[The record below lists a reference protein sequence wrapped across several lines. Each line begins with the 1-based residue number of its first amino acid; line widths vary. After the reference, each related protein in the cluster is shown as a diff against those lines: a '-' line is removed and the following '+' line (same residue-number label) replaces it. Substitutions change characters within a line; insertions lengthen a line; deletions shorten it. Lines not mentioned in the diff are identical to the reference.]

1 MLVLPDF
8 LPVQA
13 AVSLSQKLKLV
24 RRVRV
29 RICQLEI
36 DNFRGIKTG
45 KVVFPD
51 HSVLFGPNNVG
62 KSTIIEALALLF
74 ERERLTRQLSDWDFR
89 GGVPRPESRFFIIGT
104 ITDFAEPPHDEP
116 ENFPTWFLGDAAR
129 PVWWQP
135 SARAVSVAIDR
146 PAAAKLAA
154 QVALCARYDEESCE
168 FESIRYFYHGHCDP
182 FTDNVT
188 KLPSALLQQL
198 GVFLLPGNRQWDKL
212 LSFSSSSFLKVLKS
226 AGAIPG
232 AAVESLKGELR
243 SVATKIE
250 DAVALKPLLEK
261 AEEELEGFL
270 MLESGGRLVYRPT
283 SLDTL
288 AVLQSL
294 VPHIL
299 RSGDSLLPFARQ
311 GAGMISLQAFLI
323 VLAFAEQRKAEGK
336 NFIFAAEE
344 PELHLHPALH
354 RRLANRIR
362 SLSTQSIV
370 TTHSPI
376 VAASYQAASSLFV
389 RNSCGALTVVPIR
402 ISGEVEP
409 ARNAVRNLYR
419 KFREP
424 FYEALMGAVVL
435 VPEGESD
442 FEWLRLWQRVA
453 EASDEVATQCCLTPL
468 TIIPTSDGAVTDTV
482 AEISRFRGDLIAL
495 VDGDDEGDKYVAS
508 LEQGAR
514 PPAKIIQYGAD
525 AAVECL
531 SAWILESALAAPG
544 PVLSSLLP
552 LHRNLKS
559 LQAALAAH
567 KDDRQLRENLCWEA
581 LDTSACAVR
590 AGNFLEDVARIA
602 AGLPPNDSHWVSE
615 TRASGI
621 PLFKACHIASA

>member
-1 MLVLPDF
+1 M
-8 LPVQA
+8 
-13 AVSLSQKLKLV
+13 
-24 RRVRV
+24 

-36 DNFRGIKTG
+36 ENFRGIKKG

-62 KSTIIEALALLF
+62 KSSLIEALALLF
-74 ERERLTRQLSDWDFR
+74 ERERLTRQVSDWDFH
-89 GGVPRPESRFFIIGT
+89 GGSPRPESRFFIIGT
-104 ITDFAEPPHDEP
+104 ITDFATPPDDEP
-116 ENFPTWFLGDAAR
+116 ENFPRWFLGDAAR

-135 SARAVSVAIDR
+135 DARTVSVELDR
-146 PAAAKLAA
+146 PVGANLAC
-154 QVALCARYDEESCE
+154 QIALCVRYEEESCE
-168 FESIRYFYHGHCDP
+168 FEPIRYFYHGQCDP
-182 FTDNVT
+182 FTDGVT
-188 KLPSALLQQL
+188 KLPAGLLQEL
-198 GVFLLPGNRQWDKL
+198 GVFLLPSNRQWDKL
-212 LSFSSSSFLKVLKS
+212 LSFGSSSFLKVLKS

-232 AAVESLKGELR
+232 TAVESLKGELR
-243 SVATKIE
+243 STTTKIE
-250 DAVALKPLLEK
+250 DAAAFKPLLER
-261 AEEELEGFL
+261 AEEELRGFL
-270 MLESGGRLVYRPT
+270 MMEGGGRLVYRPT

-294 VPHIL
+294 IPHIL
-299 RSGDSLLPFARQ
+299 QPDSSLLPFARH

-362 SLSTQSIV
+362 SLSTQSII

-389 RNSCGALTVVPIR
+389 RNSAGILTVLPVR
-402 ISGEVEP
+402 TSGAAEP

-424 FYEALMGAVVL
+424 FYEALMGSVVL

-453 EASDEVATQCCLTPL
+453 EASDTVAAQCSLTPV
-468 TIIPTSDGAVTDTV
+468 TIIPTSDAAVTDTI
-482 AEISRFRGDLIAL
+482 AEIARFRADVIAL
-495 VDGDDEGDKYVAS
+495 VDGDSSGDGYVAS
-508 LEQGAR
+508 LEQAACH
-514 PPAKIIQYGAD
+514 PAKIIQYGAG
-525 AAVECL
+525 AAIECL
-531 SAWILESALAAPG
+531 SAWILEPALTAPG
-544 PVLSSLLP
+544 PVLSTLLP
-552 LHRNLKS
+552 LHRNLKN
-559 LQAALAAH
+559 LQDELAAR

-581 LDTSACAVR
+581 LDTPACALR
-590 AGNFLEDVARIA
+590 AGDFLEDVARIA
-602 AGLPPNDSHWVSE
+602 GGLLPKDSHWVSE

-621 PLFKACHIASA
+621 HLFKACHIANA